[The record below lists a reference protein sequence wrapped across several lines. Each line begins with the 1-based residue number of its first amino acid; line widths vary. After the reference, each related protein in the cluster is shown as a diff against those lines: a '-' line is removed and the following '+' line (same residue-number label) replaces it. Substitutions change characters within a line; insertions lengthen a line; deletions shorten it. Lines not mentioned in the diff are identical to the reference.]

1 MKMQGILCIA
11 NVRLESSGLKLES
24 DSILKTSVT
33 VIEMFVV
40 LKSGDS
46 RNVHADKV
54 CVALCGVHHTESCE
68 GLDIDKASQCSMAA
82 HAFTRLAVP
91 AQNGR
96 ELSLAFAMA
105 AQCGVVEQALN
116 K

>member
-1 MKMQGILCIA
+1 M
-11 NVRLESSGLKLES
+11 LKG
-24 DSILKTSVT
+24 
-33 VIEMFVV
+33 
-40 LKSGDS
+40 GDS

-54 CVALCGVHHTESCE
+54 CAALCGVHHTELCE
-68 GLDIDKASQCSMAA
+68 GLDIDKASQWLAA
-82 HAFTRLAVP
+82 HAFTLLAVP

-105 AQCGVVEQALN
+105 AQCGVVERALN

>member
-1 MKMQGILCIA
+1 M
-11 NVRLESSGLKLES
+11 LKG
-24 DSILKTSVT
+24 
-33 VIEMFVV
+33 
-40 LKSGDS
+40 GDS

-54 CVALCGVHHTESCE
+54 CAALCGVHHTELCE
-68 GLDIDKASQCSMAA
+68 GLDSQWLAA

-105 AQCGVVEQALN
+105 AQCGVVERALN